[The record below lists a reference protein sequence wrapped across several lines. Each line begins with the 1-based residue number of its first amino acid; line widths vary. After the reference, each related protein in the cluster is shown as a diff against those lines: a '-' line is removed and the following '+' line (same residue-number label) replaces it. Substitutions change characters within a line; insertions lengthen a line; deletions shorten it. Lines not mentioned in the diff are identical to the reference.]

1 MDDAAQA
8 TDNGAAMLPSI
19 RRMKSGTDAADVDAR
34 RPPGR
39 PAGIA
44 LVIFAA
50 LSLALLANHPSGAAR
65 SFAEVLRDE
74 AANRGLDALVHGG
87 FIAILA
93 GQLVCFAILT
103 IRLGL
108 DRPFAVAGLVLTS
121 IGAAFLMLS
130 MLFDGLVTPAIAARY
145 VDVVERHGDART
157 LFVFLGAILSFLMPI
172 GLVFQAVGL
181 AAWSVGWVRGRG
193 LVRVTGLY
201 GVAAAIAII
210 AGIAATGGTIP
221 HVLMLAILVVAA
233 GYALVGIALLRR
245 AL

>member
-1 MDDAAQA
+1 MDAAAQVA
-8 TDNGAAMLPSI
+8 DNGAARLPRI
-19 RRMKSGTDAADVDAR
+19 RRMPHGTELADADAKT
-34 RPPGR
+34 PPGR

-44 LVIFAA
+44 LAVLAA

-103 IRLGL
+103 IRIGL
-108 DRPFAVAGLVLTS
+108 HRPLAVAGFVLTS
-121 IGAAFLMLS
+121 IGAGFLMLS
-130 MLFDGLVTPAIAARY
+130 MLFDGLVMPAIAARY

-157 LFVFLGAILSFLMPI
+157 LFVFLGVVLSFLMPM
-172 GLVFQAVGL
+172 GLVFQAAGL
-181 AAWSVGWVRGRG
+181 AAWSMGWLRGRG
-193 LVRVTGLY
+193 LVRATGLY
-201 GVAAAIAII
+201 GVAAAIAVI

-221 HVLMLAILVVAA
+221 HVLMLSIIVVAA
-233 GYALVGIALLRR
+233 GYALVGAALLRR